1 MEALD
6 RNYYVHFDIKPE
18 NLLVTINLEVK
29 LSDFSLLT
37 EVKEKD
43 KLKIPGG
50 TPGFVWPE
58 YYNKELISREN
69 AKKQDYFAL
78 GSTLYYLKYGIQMLR
93 YKKSEDTQINNF
105 NVKLLLQK
113 NIADINSSQTV
124 DQDFIN
130 FIHHLIKYVPEE
142 RSSFEHIYRD
152 KWINSNVDII
162 KKILIIN
169 ENDEE
174 KAIMEFQKS
183 DFLIKADKN
192 SNRNQKKFR
201 FKRK

>member
-1 MEALD
+1 
-6 RNYYVHFDIKPE
+6 
-18 NLLVTINLEVK
+18 
-29 LSDFSLLT
+29 
-37 EVKEKD
+37 
-43 KLKIPGG
+43 
-50 TPGFVWPE
+50 
-58 YYNKELISREN
+58 
-69 AKKQDYFAL
+69 
-78 GSTLYYLKYGIQMLR
+78 MLR

-192 SNRNQKKFR
+192 SNRNQKNLDLKENKKNNISLNVKSFDILIQSVIY
-201 FKRK
+201 FQLTQI